1 MIATP
6 LPWLV
11 YYVLTFITTSLLLYF
26 FPQNLLCYH
35 NFVTNERI
43 YDYKMTNKDFDRI
56 NIDNYV
62 GYKLFEARERAVG
75 TSDSNHLRGDSWVH
89 IQDLQYAQI
98 ISLKHVFQ

>member
-75 TSDSNHLRGDSWVH
+75 TSDSNHLRGDS
-89 IQDLQYAQI
+89 
-98 ISLKHVFQ
+98 